1 MISLSCGE
9 DRTEEPGAT
18 AILINSK
25 FESNTAHL
33 GNAGVVYLGEFSAL
47 IVAGDEN
54 VFAWNT
60 CGKEGAVFGGTTDTI
75 ITVEGG
81 VFKNNEAD
89 EVGGFVSIKNP

>member
-47 IVAGDEN
+47 IVAGDGN
-54 VFAWNT
+54 VFTGNT
-60 CGKEGAVFGGTTDTI
+60 CGENGAVFGGTTNSI

-81 VFKNNEAD
+81 VFKKNVAGA
-89 EVGGFVSIKNP
+89 VGGCDSTSIP